1 MKGNKTITGL
11 ILLMAAASLVG
22 WAVDEGQDD
31 QRPVGGLAF
40 LDEVEVTVVNLE
52 VFVRD
57 KDGTPV
63 TDLGIDDFEVFQDG
77 ERRKVT
83 NFLLV
88 DETVRR
94 AVTEASAADEAPAP
108 EVVEAPPQPEIQPIH
123 IVVYVDDENLMP
135 FDRNRVLGAL
145 RRFLTD
151 TVREGVQA
159 MIVANQG
166 SPHVIQPF
174 TSNAGELADALR
186 ELRKSTG
193 GRTANQSQHANL
205 QRDIDRLRNEESSRV
220 GKDDPLTQKAALVL
234 DDLISYADQIN
245 SELQRDITAVRM
257 VGTGLTGLPGRK
269 CMVYVSSGLPMVIA
283 KDLFYE
289 FTNMYKGVSF
299 LSLTARFNK
308 RADYRD
314 LAAAANSQGMVFYT
328 IDARGLA
335 PDVGVSAERSVSGD
349 PAAAAIAMM
358 NTEEPLVYVAERT
371 GGLSTVGTNDFAGGL
386 AKIREDLFTYYSIGY
401 PIHSV
406 GSDRVHRIEIKVPNH
421 PGLDVRYRR
430 AFVEKSRESEVQD
443 RVMTALLFDIDENP
457 MQIEAVVNKPTAA
470 QEDRWLLPLRVSFP
484 TQSVALLPQGD
495 NLVGE
500 VVLYVSLRDTSG
512 KQADL
517 QQRVQEIYIPRAEYE
532 RMSSL
537 RLSIDFQL
545 LVESGRYR
553 VAVGLFD
560 RLTRQASYQVLNSS
574 TPDVSQGE

>member
-1 MKGNKTITGL
+1 VMRQQSIVGL
-11 ILLMAAASLVG
+11 VVLMAAATLVG
-22 WAVDEGQDD
+22 WAADEGRDEQ
-31 QRPVGGLAF
+31 QAVGGLAF

-63 TDLGIDDFEVFQDG
+63 TDLGIEDFEVFQDG
-77 ERRKVT
+77 DRRELT

-94 AVTEASAADEAPAP
+94 TVAEASATDEVP
-108 EVVEAPPQPEIQPIH
+108 EPEGVEAPPQPEIQPIH

-145 RRFLTD
+145 RQFLVD
-151 TVREGVQA
+151 TVRDDVQA

-174 TSNAGELADALR
+174 TSNAQELTDALR

-193 GRTANQSQHANL
+193 GRTSSQSQHAAL
-205 QRDIDRLRNEESSRV
+205 QRDIDRLRNEEATRV
-220 GKDDPLTQKAALVL
+220 GKEDPLTQKSAMVL
-234 DDLISYADQIN
+234 DDLMSYADQIN
-245 SELQRDITAVRM
+245 AEIQRDISAVRM
-257 VGTGLTGLPGRK
+257 VGSGLTGLPGRK
-269 CMVYVSSGLPMVIA
+269 CLIYVSSGLPMVIA

-289 FTNMYKGVSF
+289 FTNMYKSVSF

-308 RADYRD
+308 RADFRD

-335 PDVGVSAERSVSGD
+335 PDVGVSAERGVSGD

-358 NTEEPLVYVAERT
+358 NTEEPLIYIAERT
-371 GGLSTVGTNDFAGGL
+371 GGLSTVGTNDFTGGL

-406 GSDRVHRIEIKVPNH
+406 GSDRVHRIEVTLPDH
-421 PGLDVRYRR
+421 PGLEVRYRR
-430 AFVEKSRESEVQD
+430 TFVEKSRESEVQD

-457 MQIEAVVNKPTAA
+457 MQIEATVGKPTAA
-470 QEDRWLLPLRVSFP
+470 QEGRWLLPLRVSFP
-484 TQSVALLPQGD
+484 THSVALLPHED

-500 VVLYVSLRDTSG
+500 VVLYVSLRDTEG

-517 QQRVQEIYIPRAEYE
+517 QHRVQEIYLPRAEYE
-532 RMSSL
+532 RMSKL
-537 RLSIDFQL
+537 RLSIDLQL
-545 LVESGRYR
+545 LVEPGSYR

-560 RLTRQASYQVLNSS
+560 RLTRQASYQVLKTS
-574 TPDVSQGE
+574 TPDG